1 MKLKLTDE
9 EKELELSFERNEWK
23 SVSNKKSYLNKFKI
37 AAKNTMAKDKRMNI
51 RIAGKDIQ
59 LLKTKALEIGIPYQ
73 TLVSSILHQ
82 YVTGKLKEQ

>member
-1 MKLKLTDE
+1 
-9 EKELELSFERNEWK
+9 
-23 SVSNKKSYLNKFKI
+23 
-37 AAKNTMAKDKRMNI
+37 MNI

-82 YVTGKLKEQ
+82 YVTGKLTER

>member
-37 AAKNTMAKDKRMNI
+37 AAKNTLAKDKRMNI

>member
-1 MKLKLTDE
+1 MKLKLTEE
-9 EKELELSFERNEWK
+9 EKELELTFERNEWK
-23 SVSNKKSYLNKFKI
+23 PVSNQKHYLNQFKK
-37 AAKNTMAKDKRMNI
+37 AAKNTLAKDKRMNI

-82 YVTGKLKEQ
+82 YVTGKLKEY

>member
-23 SVSNKKSYLNKFKI
+23 SVPGKNSYIKKLKS
-37 AAKNTMAKDKRMNI
+37 AAKSTLSKDKRMNI
-51 RIAGKDIQ
+51 RIAGRDIQ
-59 LLKTKALEIGIPYQ
+59 LLKTKALEVGIPYQ
-73 TLVSSILHQ
+73 TLVASILHQ

>member
-1 MKLKLTDE
+1 MKIKLTDE

-23 SVSNKKSYLNKFKI
+23 SVSNRKSYLNKFKI
-37 AAKNTMAKDKRMNI
+37 AAKNTLAKDKRMNI

>member
-1 MKLKLTDE
+1 MKIKLTDE

-23 SVSNKKSYLNKFKI
+23 SVSNKKSYLNKFKA
-37 AAKNTMAKDKRMNI
+37 AAKNTLAKDKRMNI

>member
-9 EKELELSFERNEWK
+9 EKELELSFEKNEWK

-37 AAKNTMAKDKRMNI
+37 AAKNTLAKDKRMNI

>member
-1 MKLKLTDE
+1 MKIKLTDE
-9 EKELELSFERNEWK
+9 EKEIELSLEKNEWK
-23 SVSNKKSYLNKFKI
+23 SIPNKKSYLNKFKK
-37 AAKNTMAKDKRMNI
+37 AAKNTLAKDKRMNI

>member
-1 MKLKLTDE
+1 MKYKLSQE
-9 EKELELSFERNEWK
+9 EKDLESSIERNEWK
-23 SVSNKKSYLNKFKI
+23 SVDNKIQYLKKFKS
-37 AAKNTMAKDKRMNI
+37 AAKNTLLKDKRMNI

-82 YVTGKLKEQ
+82 YVTGKLTER

>member
-1 MKLKLTDE
+1 MKYKLSQE
-9 EKELELSFERNEWK
+9 EKDLESSIERNEWK
-23 SVSNKKSYLNKFKI
+23 SVNNKTQYLKKFKS
-37 AAKNTMAKDKRMNI
+37 AAKNTLLKDKRMNI

-82 YVTGKLKEQ
+82 YVTGKLTER

>member
-9 EKELELSFERNEWK
+9 EKELELSFEKNEWK
-23 SVSNKKSYLNKFKI
+23 SVSNKKNYLNKFKI
-37 AAKNTMAKDKRMNI
+37 AAKNTLAKDKRMNI

-82 YVTGKLKEQ
+82 YVNGKLKEQ

>member
-9 EKELELSFERNEWK
+9 EKELEFSFERNEWK

-37 AAKNTMAKDKRMNI
+37 AAKNTLAKDKRMNI

>member
-9 EKELELSFERNEWK
+9 EKELELSFDKNEWK

-37 AAKNTMAKDKRMNI
+37 AAKNTLAKDKRMNI

>member
-37 AAKNTMAKDKRMNI
+37 AAKNTLAKDKRMNI
-51 RIAGKDIQ
+51 RIVGKDIQ

>member
-1 MKLKLTDE
+1 MKYKLSQE
-9 EKELELSFERNEWK
+9 EKDLESSIERNEWK
-23 SVSNKKSYLNKFKI
+23 SVDNKEQYLKKFKS
-37 AAKNTMAKDKRMNI
+37 AAKNTLLKDKRMNI

-82 YVTGKLKEQ
+82 YVTGKLTQR

>member
-1 MKLKLTDE
+1 MKIKLTDE

-23 SVSNKKSYLNKFKI
+23 SVSNRKSYLNKFKI
-37 AAKNTMAKDKRMNI
+37 AAKNTLAKDKRMNI

-82 YVTGKLKEQ
+82 YVTGKLKE

>member
-1 MKLKLTDE
+1 MKIKLNDE
-9 EKELELSFERNEWK
+9 EKEIELSLEKNEWK
-23 SVSNKKSYLNKFKI
+23 SIPNKKSYLNKFKK
-37 AAKNTMAKDKRMNI
+37 AAKNTLAKDKRMNI

>member
-1 MKLKLTDE
+1 MKYKLSQE
-9 EKELELSFERNEWK
+9 EKSLESSIEKNEWK
-23 SVSNKKSYLNKFKI
+23 PVDNKTQYLKKFKS
-37 AAKNTMAKDKRMNI
+37 AAKNTLLKDKRMNI

-82 YVTGKLKEQ
+82 YVTGKLKER

>member
-1 MKLKLTDE
+1 MQLKLTDE
-9 EKELELSFERNEWK
+9 EKELELSFDRNEWK
-23 SVSNKKSYLNKFKI
+23 SVSNKKRYLNKFKI
-37 AAKNTMAKDKRMNI
+37 AAKNTLAKDKRMNI

-82 YVTGKLKEQ
+82 YVTGKLKEH

>member
-1 MKLKLTDE
+1 MKIKLTDE
-9 EKELELSFERNEWK
+9 EKEIESSLEKNEWK
-23 SVSNKKSYLNKFKI
+23 SISNKKSYLNKFEK
-37 AAKNTMAKDKRMNI
+37 AAKNTLAKDKRMNI

>member
-1 MKLKLTDE
+1 MKIKLTDE

-23 SVSNKKSYLNKFKI
+23 SVSNKKGYLNKFKL
-37 AAKNTMAKDKRMNI
+37 AAKNTLAKDKRMNI